1 MQVQYGSVAMIQ
13 PWMALVEEIHG
24 NFPGLETPQALEEHR
39 QTVLRFMEKRQALF
53 VRDGGRVAGV
63 LLFSRGRNMIC
74 CLGVA
79 PAYRR
84 RGIASLL
91 LGEALAQLD
100 RTRAVTV
107 STFREQDPKGAA
119 PRALYRKF
127 GFREGPNRYWLP
139 SRLRLSARLK
149 WRPRLR
155 PRWKPRLP
163 VRLLPRKPAIP

>member
-1 MQVQYGSVAMIQ
+1 M
-13 PWMALVEEIHG
+13 
-24 NFPGLETPQALEEHR
+24 
-39 QTVLRFMEKRQALF
+39 LRFMEKRQALC

-91 LGEALAQLD
+91 LGEALAQLN

-127 GFREGPNRYWLP
+127 GFREGPLTQEFGYPNQVMVLP
-139 SRLRLSARLK
+139 
-149 WRPRLR
+149 
-155 PRWKPRLP
+155 
-163 VRLLPRKPAIP
+163 PAE

>member
-1 MQVQYGSVAMIQ
+1 MQVQYGSPGMIQ
-13 PWMALVEEIHG
+13 PWMALVEEIRG
-24 NFPGLETPQALEEHR
+24 NFPGLETQQALEEHR
-39 QTVLRFMEKRQALF
+39 QTVLRFMEHRQALC

-74 CLGVA
+74 CLGVS

-127 GFREGPNRYWLP
+127 GFREGPLTQEFGYPNQVMVLP
-139 SRLRLSARLK
+139 
-149 WRPRLR
+149 
-155 PRWKPRLP
+155 
-163 VRLLPRKPAIP
+163 PAE

>member
-1 MQVQYGSVAMIQ
+1 MEGGHPMQVQYGSVAMIQ
-13 PWMALVEEIHG
+13 PWMALVEEIRG

-39 QTVLRFMEKRQALF
+39 QTVLRFMEKRQALC

-127 GFREGPNRYWLP
+127 GFREGPLTQEFGYPNQVMVLP
-139 SRLRLSARLK
+139 
-149 WRPRLR
+149 
-155 PRWKPRLP
+155 
-163 VRLLPRKPAIP
+163 PAE